1 VRKKFLKKFP
11 ISLSKNSKISPGNKN
26 TGDIRRQTDSHR
38 REREKEK
45 VRDWGV
51 PRSEIKN

>member
-1 VRKKFLKKFP
+1 
-11 ISLSKNSKISPGNKN
+11 LSKNSKISPGNKN
-26 TGDIRRQTDSHR
+26 TGDIRRQTHTEE

-45 VRDWGV
+45 VRDWGE